1 MILVRYVLKEILI
14 PLVVWIGFLFLLLIV
29 MQFLRGSELLLGSS
43 VTLMDMLELFVYLG
57 PHFLVMAVPIAFM
70 LAILLGLG
78 RLNEDREV
86 LALASLGVSPQQLAV
101 APMVIGL
108 LLSGALMFLAF
119 NAEPWGLRMVSARV
133 TDVIKRNVI
142 GDVKGGTF
150 YEDLTSL
157 VLFVEKV
164 DAEQGRW
171 ENVLLHDDRDPNAPL
186 LVLARTGSVR
196 PGELKEGLKLGL
208 REGEVHRATRAS
220 EDYAVVTFERGDLA
234 VELGGY
240 SFRKNRFP
248 RSPKE
253 EMFPGELLEAAEEAE
268 KSGHDSRPFLMAF
281 HGRLGRAFTP
291 FAFAVL
297 GAPLAL
303 ARSSAGRAR
312 GFLLTILGYIGYYVL
327 NRLADGW
334 GVQGKLPVEL
344 AAQLANLV
352 FVVFGLVALS
362 RIQRVRSP
370 R

>member
-1 MILVRYVLKEILI
+1 MILIRYILKEILL

-43 VTLMDMLELFVYLG
+43 VTLMDLLELFLYLG

-101 APMVIGL
+101 APMVIGV
-108 LLSGALMFLAF
+108 LLSGLLLFMSF
-119 NAEPWGLRMVSARV
+119 NAEPWGLRMVSQRV
-133 TDVIKRNVI
+133 TEVVKKNVI

-157 VLFVEKV
+157 VLFVERV
-164 DAEQGRW
+164 DAKEGRW
-171 ENVLLHDDRDPNAPL
+171 HNVLLHDDRDPNAPL
-186 LVLARTGSVR
+186 LVLARTGTVQ
-196 PGELKEGLKLGL
+196 PGESRAGLKLAL

-220 EDYAVVTFERGDLA
+220 EDYAVVNFERGELS
-234 VELGGY
+234 VVLGGA
-240 SFRKNRFP
+240 SLRKNRFP
-248 RSPKE
+248 RAPKE
-253 EMFPGELLEAAEEAE
+253 EMFPGELLAAADEAQA
-268 KSGHDSRPFLMAF
+268 SGQDARPFMMAF

-297 GAPLAL
+297 CAPLAL

-327 NRLADGW
+327 TRLSDGW
-334 GVQGKLPVEL
+334 GTQGRLPVIL
-344 AAQLANLV
+344 AGQLPNLV
-352 FVVFGLVALS
+352 FCLFGLIAMT

>member
-1 MILVRYVLKEILI
+1 MTLVRYILKEILI

-29 MQFLRGSELLLGSS
+29 MQFLRGSELLLGSA
-43 VTLMDMLELFVYLG
+43 VTPLDLLQLFIFLG

-86 LALASLGVSPQQLAV
+86 VALASLGVSPLQLAM

-108 LLSGALMFLAF
+108 GLSALMMFMSF
-119 NAEPWGLRMVSARV
+119 NAEPWGLRMVTERV
-133 TDVIKRNVI
+133 TDVVKRNVI

-150 YEDLTSL
+150 YEDLSSL
-157 VLFVEKV
+157 VLFVENV
-164 DAEQGRW
+164 DAEKGIWQ
-171 ENVLLHDDRDPNAPL
+171 NVLLHDDRDPNAPL
-186 LVLARTGSVR
+186 LVLARVGTVQ
-196 PGELKEGLKLGL
+196 PGESRDALKLAL

-220 EDYAVVTFERGDLA
+220 DDYAVVNFERGDLA
-234 VELGGY
+234 VTMGGY
-240 SFRKNRFP
+240 SFKKNRFP

-253 EMFPGELLEAAEEAE
+253 EMFPSELLAAADEAEAA
-268 KSGHDSRPFLMAF
+268 GRDSKPFLMAF
-281 HGRLGRAFTP
+281 HGRLGRALTP

-312 GFLLTILGYIGYYVL
+312 GFLLTLLGYITYYVL
-327 NRLADGW
+327 NRIFENW
-334 GVQGKLPVEL
+334 GNQGRLPVAL
-344 AAQLANLV
+344 AGQLTNIV
-352 FVVFGLVALS
+352 FCVLGIVALM
-362 RIQRVRSP
+362 RVQRVRMA